1 MTKRTTAGDRMI
13 VTLTAALSPGLEWS
27 EAEQVTIEL
36 LRKQVDTVAT
46 LEALMDAE
54 VGSDTARPRL
64 VAELAAELRLSRQA
78 VAKYVA
84 ALPTDETPVKSE
96 RHQRAAQARWGVR
109 GVAS

>member
-1 MTKRTTAGDRMI
+1 MTRRRSAGERM
-13 VTLTAALSPGLEWS
+13 VDTLTGALGQGLEWS
-27 EAEQVTIEL
+27 EAEQVTLDL
-36 LRKQVDTVAT
+36 LRKQVDTIAC
-46 LEALMDAE
+46 LEALLAAE
-54 VGSDTARPRL
+54 VGSGTVRPRL

-78 VAKYVA
+78 VAKFVA